1 MPAKHP
7 KKHSA
12 VPDAEPTTPS
22 PSPASDVSAAEL
34 RAQMAILAEQVRR
47 LGDRVGGTDDA
58 WAAPAAEPVVVES
71 PAPSG
76 SAAGQPAAPS
86 QPPSAPQAASTSAP
100 QAASTSAS
108 ALGGDAPPARAHV
121 VSVPLAYVRLAAAAD
136 PEPRQPDVA
145 PTPAAPEPAAGRDE
159 ALIAERTGR
168 LIASVIAMAER
179 AAEQIRESAERE
191 AASIRAGTTGDLAS
205 ADRPG
210 PDLAPS
216 QRGAPDLAASQT
228 GLDVLEHQRQA
239 LAALAAEADR
249 IEAATEGLRAQARAL
264 DAERQRLYE
273 AIGAARRNG

>member
-58 WAAPAAEPVVVES
+58 WAAPAAEPPAAEPVVVES
-71 PAPSG
+71 PAPSV
-76 SAAGQPAAPS
+76 SAAGQPTAPS
-86 QPPSAPQAASTSAP
+86 QPPSAPPAAS
-100 QAASTSAS
+100 AS
-108 ALGGDAPPARAHV
+108 GDDGPPARAHV
-121 VSVPLAYVRLAAAAD
+121 VSVPLAHVRLAAAAHPD
-136 PEPRQPDVA
+136 PRQPDVA
-145 PTPAAPEPAAGRDE
+145 PTPAAPEPAAGHDE
-159 ALIAERTGR
+159 ALIAERTSR

-179 AAEQIRESAERE
+179 AAEQIRESAEHE
-191 AASIRAGTTGDLAS
+191 AASIRAGTAGDLAS

-239 LAALAAEADR
+239 LAALAAETDR

-273 AIGAARRNG
+273 AIGAARRNR

>member
-12 VPDAEPTTPS
+12 VPDAQPTTPS

-58 WAAPAAEPVVVES
+58 WAAPAAEPVVVQS

-76 SAAGQPAAPS
+76 PAAGQPAAPS
-86 QPPSAPQAASTSAP
+86 QPPSAPQAASTSA
-100 QAASTSAS
+100 SAP
-108 ALGGDAPPARAHV
+108 GGDAPPARAHV

-191 AASIRAGTTGDLAS
+191 AASIRAGTAGDLAS

-239 LAALAAEADR
+239 LAALAAETDR

>member
-22 PSPASDVSAAEL
+22 PSPASDVSPAEL

-47 LGDRVGGTDDA
+47 LGDRVGGADDA
-58 WAAPAAEPVVVES
+58 WAAPAAEPPAAEPVLVES

-76 SAAGQPAAPS
+76 SAGAEPAAPP
-86 QPPSAPQAASTSAP
+86 QPPRAP

-108 ALGGDAPPARAHV
+108 ASGDDSPQARAHV
-121 VSVPLAYVRLAAAAD
+121 VSVPLAYVRLAAAAHPD
-136 PEPRQPDVA
+136 PRQPDVA
-145 PTPAAPEPAAGRDE
+145 AAPAAPEPAAGHDE
-159 ALIAERTGR
+159 APIAERTSR

-191 AASIRAGTTGDLAS
+191 AASIRAGTAGDLAS

-210 PDLAPS
+210 PDLAPP

-239 LAALAAEADR
+239 LAALAAETDR

-273 AIGAARRNG
+273 AIGAARRNR